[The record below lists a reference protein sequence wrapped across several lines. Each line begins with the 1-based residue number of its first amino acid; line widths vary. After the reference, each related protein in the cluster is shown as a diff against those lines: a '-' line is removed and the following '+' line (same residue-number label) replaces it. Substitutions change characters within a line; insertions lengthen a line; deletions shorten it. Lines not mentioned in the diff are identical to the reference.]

1 MKITLTIEQTDSILP
16 KRSFAELFERIP
28 KGYLIN
34 YNNNSVFIQIC
45 AHITILIMLYYN
57 LNYDLPSY
65 ELYCLNHLY
74 GSICKKEFHICYKS
88 WFFTWKPV
96 YSRTNQKLNS
106 CCWNEYFSLHYSM
119 WRGTRL
125 TNANLC
131 CFTMQRHLAIFVVE
145 FQGNFYKFLRNFKE
159 LHFNQCHIN
168 ESIEFPN

>member
-1 MKITLTIEQTDSILP
+1 MCP
-16 KRSFAELFERIP
+16 
-28 KGYLIN
+28 Y
-34 YNNNSVFIQIC
+34 
-45 AHITILIMLYYN
+45 YYN
-57 LNYDLPSY
+57 LNNDLPSY

-168 ESIEFPN
+168 ESIEFPNKCWTVDYQWKLIISNLQTRLKSFSAFICIKAEGRIGR